1 MTTWFTSDLHFG
13 HLNIISYANRPF
25 DDVEEMNAGLRD
37 RWNACVA
44 DDDEVWVLGDVAMG
58 RISHTLPLVG
68 GLNGRKLLVAG
79 NHDRCWAGH
88 GWLASHWTHRYL
100 EAGFAEVH
108 QGAVRLEVGG
118 QPVLACHFPYRGD
131 SQDSDRFVE
140 HRPVDEGLWLLHGH
154 VHSQWRQL
162 DTMINVGVDVWGY
175 RPVAAETLGELIA
188 SGANH
193 LGRLSA

>member
-13 HLNIISYANRPF
+13 HINIISYANRPF
-25 DDVEEMNAGLRD
+25 DDVEQMDAALRD

-79 NHDRCWAGH
+79 NHDRCWAGN
-88 GWLASHWTHRYL
+88 GWRAAHWTHRYL

-108 QGAVRLEVGG
+108 QGSVHLEVGG
-118 QPVLACHFPYRGD
+118 HPVLACHFPYRGD
-131 SQDSDRFVE
+131 SQDADRFVE
-140 HRPVDEGLWLLHGH
+140 DRPVDEGLWLLHGH

-175 RPVAAETLGELIA
+175 RPVSAETLAELIA